1 MPSKADEIMLS
12 EILSQPEAWAATVG
26 IVRSAAERL
35 KELAQ
40 GVDEVVFTG
49 CGSGLNAAVAIAPCF
64 QHITGVRARAV
75 PAAEIVF
82 YPETVFAGWE
92 RYLVVSIS
100 RSGSTSEVV
109 SAQRAAAGWDYPTLA
124 ITCYPDSPLARE
136 AAAALV
142 LEPANEASVTT
153 TRSLTSMILCGQA
166 VAGVIGDD
174 ATYLEQL
181 AQLPT
186 FGHVIRPH
194 SHDLGLRIAQDAAI
208 TRFAFVGSGP
218 LRGLA
223 REAQLK
229 IKEMVLA
236 PSDSYPLL
244 DFRHGPKS
252 NVSEQMLVTLFSADR
267 TRAVEVE
274 FLEEMKGLGGK
285 LLVICDEADAALAGA
300 ADYLFEVRCGLPDFA
315 RTILQI
321 LPVHFLAYYKSLA
334 AGLSPA
340 EPANLSYWVETTRL

>member
-1 MPSKADEIMLS
+1 MPSNADEIMLS
-12 EILSQPEAWAATVG
+12 EIMSQPKAWTDTLQ
-26 IVRSAAERL
+26 IVRSHAAHL
-35 KELAQ
+35 QELAE

-49 CGSGLNAAVAIAPCF
+49 CGSGLNAAVAIAPCY
-64 QHITGVRARAV
+64 QHVTGRRARAV

-82 YPETVFAGWE
+82 YPDTVFAGWE

-109 SAQRAAAGWDYPTLA
+109 AAQRAAAGWEYPTVA
-124 ITCYPDSPLARE
+124 ITCHPDSPLARE
-136 AAAALV
+136 AAAAVV

-166 VAGVIGDD
+166 MAGILGDD
-174 ATYLEQL
+174 AAYLEQL
-181 AQLPT
+181 AQLPI
-186 FGHVIRPH
+186 FGRVILGH
-194 SHDLGLRIAQDAAI
+194 SHDLGLRIAQDATI
-208 TRFAFVGSGP
+208 RRFAFVASGP

-236 PSDSYPLL
+236 PSDAYPLL

-252 NVSEQMLVTLFSADR
+252 NVSEQMLVTLLSGDR
-267 TRAVEVE
+267 TRQVEIE

-285 LLVICDEADAALAGA
+285 LLVICNEADTALAA
-300 ADYLFEVRCGLPDFA
+300 HADHLFEVRCGLPDFA
-315 RTILQI
+315 RAILQI
-321 LPVHFLAYYKSLA
+321 VPLHFLAYFKALEV
-334 AGLSPA
+334 GLSPA
-340 EPANLSYWVETTRL
+340 APANLSYWVETLRI